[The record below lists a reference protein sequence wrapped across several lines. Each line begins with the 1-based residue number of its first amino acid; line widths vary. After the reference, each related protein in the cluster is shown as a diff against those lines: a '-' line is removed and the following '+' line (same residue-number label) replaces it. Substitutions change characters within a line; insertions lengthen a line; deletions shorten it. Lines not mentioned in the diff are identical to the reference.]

1 MTVMR
6 TLIDFSILQ
15 EYNDEVEPRGDKL
28 FALAALV
35 DWNTF
40 LPMADG
46 IFKNTSKRGGRPNIS
61 IIIMIKLL
69 ILQQLYGLSDPQ
81 LELQVADR
89 ISFRVFLGTTE
100 VIPDYTTVW
109 LFRERLIK
117 NGRLEAIWEEFLNQ
131 LKAKGYEVKKG
142 VIQDATFITS
152 DPGHAKSDVPRGG
165 KAQTRRSKDGAWS
178 KKGNK
183 SYFGYKG
190 HVKVDTENNFIWKV
204 ETSIAN
210 VHDSQVDLAKEGEVR
225 YGDKGYHGAKTKG
238 YDASMK
244 RAARGHPLSIF
255 DELRN
260 KRISRKR
267 SPVERCFSVV
277 KVFFRAGH
285 VMVTTAERAAIK
297 IAFSAIG
304 YNLYNLLGIVNKK
317 SA

>member
-1 MTVMR
+1 MR

-15 EYNDEVEPRGDKL
+15 EYNEKVQPRGDKL
-28 FALAALV
+28 KSLAKLV
-35 DWNTF
+35 NWDAF
-40 LPMADG
+40 LRFEDDLY
-46 IFKNTSKRGGRPNIS
+46 KNRTERGGRPNIS

-117 NGRLEAIWEEFLNQ
+117 NGKLDAIWEEFTNQ

-152 DPGHAKSDVPRGG
+152 DPGHAKSDVPRG
-165 KAQTRRSKDGAWS
+165 KEAKTRRSKDGEWA
-178 KKGNK
+178 KKGTK

-190 HVKVDTENNFIWKV
+190 HAKVDTENHFIWEV
-204 ETSIAN
+204 ETTVAN
-210 VHDSQVDLAKEGEVR
+210 IHDSRVDLANEGEVR
-225 YGDKGYHGAKTKG
+225 YGDKGYHGAETKG
-238 YDASMK
+238 YDAAMK

-260 KRISRKR
+260 KRISSIR
-267 SPVERCFSVV
+267 SPVERCFSVI
-277 KVFFRAGH
+277 KIVFKSGH
-285 VMVTTAERAAIK
+285 VMVTTVERVAVK
-297 IAFSAIG
+297 MTFNAIG
-304 YNLYNLLGIVNKK
+304 YNLLNLLGIVNRK
-317 SA
+317 ATQR

>member
-1 MTVMR
+1 MR
-6 TLIDFSILQ
+6 TFIDFSILQ
-15 EYNDEVEPRGDKL
+15 EYSEEVEPRGDKL
-28 FALAALV
+28 LGLAKLV
-35 DWNTF
+35 TWDAF
-40 LPMADG
+40 LPIGNDL
-46 IFKNTSKRGGRPNIS
+46 FKNKSERGGRPNIS

-69 ILQQLYGLSDPQ
+69 ILQQMYGLSDPQ

-89 ISFRVFLGTTE
+89 FSFRVFLGTTE

-117 NGRLEAIWEEFLNQ
+117 NGKLEAVWEEFLNQ

-152 DPGHAKSDVPRGG
+152 DPGHAKSDVPRGEEA
-165 KAQTRRSKDGAWS
+165 KTRRSRDGEWA

-190 HVKVDTENNFIWKV
+190 HAKVDTENHFIWKV
-204 ETSIAN
+204 ETTVAN
-210 VHDSQVDLAKEGEVR
+210 THDAKVDLANEGEVR

-260 KRISRKR
+260 KRISRIR
-267 SPVERCFSVV
+267 SPVERCFSVI
-277 KVFFRAGH
+277 KIVFKAGH
-285 VMVTTAERAAIK
+285 VMVTTVERAAVK
-297 IAFSAIG
+297 ITFSAIG
-304 YNLYNLLGIVNKK
+304 YNLYNLLGLVNKK
-317 SA
+317 LA

>member
-1 MTVMR
+1 MR

-15 EYNDEVEPRGDKL
+15 EYNEKVQPRGDKL
-28 FALAALV
+28 KSLAKLV
-35 DWNTF
+35 NWDAF
-40 LPMADG
+40 LRFEDDLY
-46 IFKNTSKRGGRPNIS
+46 KNRTERGGRPNIS

-69 ILQQLYGLSDPQ
+69 ILQQMYGLSDPQ

-117 NGRLEAIWEEFLNQ
+117 NGKLDAIWEEFTNQ

-152 DPGHAKSDVPRGG
+152 DPGHAKSDVPRG
-165 KAQTRRSKDGAWS
+165 KEAKTRRSKDGEWA

-190 HVKVDTENNFIWKV
+190 HAKVDTENHFIWEV
-204 ETSIAN
+204 ETTVAN
-210 VHDSQVDLAKEGEVR
+210 IHDSRVDLANEGEVR
-225 YGDKGYHGAKTKG
+225 YGDKGYHGSETKG
-238 YDASMK
+238 YDAAMK

-255 DELRN
+255 EELRN
-260 KRISRKR
+260 KRISSIR

-277 KVFFRAGH
+277 KIVFKSGH
-285 VMVTTAERAAIK
+285 VMVTTVERAAVK
-297 IAFSAIG
+297 MTFNAIG
-304 YNLYNLLGIVNKK
+304 YNLFNLLGKVAKK
-317 SA
+317 AA

>member
-1 MTVMR
+1 MR
-6 TLIDFSILQ
+6 TLIDFSILH
-15 EYNDEVEPRGDKL
+15 EYNEKVLLRGDKL
-28 FALAALV
+28 LALARLV
-35 DWNTF
+35 DWNEF
-40 LPMADG
+40 LHFGNDLY
-46 IFKNTSKRGGRPNIS
+46 KNKSGRGGRPNIS

-69 ILQQLYGLSDPQ
+69 ILEQLFGLSDPQ

-89 ISFRVFLGTTE
+89 ISFRIFLGTTE

-117 NGRLEAIWEEFLNQ
+117 KGKYEAIWEEFLNQ
-131 LKAKGYEVKKG
+131 LKANGYEVKKG

-152 DPGHAKSDVPRGG
+152 DPGHAKSDVPRGD
-165 KAQTRRSKDGAWS
+165 KAKTRRSKDGAWS

-190 HVKVDTENNFIWKV
+190 HVKVDTENNFIWNV
-204 ETSIAN
+204 ETTIAN
-210 VHDSQVDLAKEGEVR
+210 VHDSQVDLANEGEVR

-244 RAARGHPLSIF
+244 RASRGHQLSVF

-260 KRISRKR
+260 KRISRIR
-267 SPVERCFSVV
+267 SPVERCFSVM
-277 KVFFRAGH
+277 KVVFKAGH
-285 VMVTTAERAAIK
+285 VMVTTVERAAVK
-297 IAFSAIG
+297 ITFSAIG
-304 YNLYNLLGIVNKK
+304 YNLYNLLGLVNKK

>member
-1 MTVMR
+1 MR

-15 EYNDEVEPRGDKL
+15 EYNEKVQPRGDKL
-28 FALAALV
+28 KSLAKLV
-35 DWNTF
+35 NWDAF
-40 LPMADG
+40 LRFEDDLY
-46 IFKNTSKRGGRPNIS
+46 KNRTERGGRPNIS

-117 NGRLEAIWEEFLNQ
+117 NGKLDAIWEEFTNQ

-152 DPGHAKSDVPRGG
+152 DPGHAKSDVPRG
-165 KAQTRRSKDGAWS
+165 KEAKTRRSKDGEWA

-190 HVKVDTENNFIWKV
+190 HAKVDTENHFIWEV
-204 ETSIAN
+204 ETTVAN
-210 VHDSQVDLAKEGEVR
+210 IHDSRVDLANEGEVR
-225 YGDKGYHGAKTKG
+225 YGDKGYHGAETKG
-238 YDASMK
+238 YDAAMK

-260 KRISRKR
+260 KRISSIR
-267 SPVERCFSVV
+267 SPVERCFSVI
-277 KVFFRAGH
+277 KIVFKSGH
-285 VMVTTAERAAIK
+285 VMVTTVERVAVK
-297 IAFSAIG
+297 MTFNAIG
-304 YNLYNLLGIVNKK
+304 YNLFNLLGKVNKK
-317 SA
+317 AA

>member
-1 MTVMR
+1 MR

-15 EYNDEVEPRGDKL
+15 EYNDEVAPRGDKL
-28 FALAALV
+28 SSLAALV

-40 LPMADG
+40 LSIG
-46 IFKNTSKRGGRPNIS
+46 SSLYKNKSEKGGRPNIS

-117 NGRLEAIWEEFLNQ
+117 NGKLEAIWEEFVNQ
-131 LKAKGYEVKKG
+131 LRSKGYEVKKG

-152 DPGHAKSDVPRGG
+152 DPGHAKSDVPRGD
-165 KAQTRRSKDGAWS
+165 KAKTRRSKDGAWS

-190 HVKVDTENNFIWKV
+190 HVKVDTDNNFIWKV
-204 ETSIAN
+204 ETTIAN
-210 VHDSQVDLAKEGEVR
+210 IHDSQVDLANEGEVR

-244 RAARGHPLSIF
+244 RATRGHQLSVF

-267 SPVERCFSVV
+267 SPVERCFSVI

>member
-1 MTVMR
+1 MR
-6 TLIDFSILQ
+6 TFIDFSILQ

-28 FALAALV
+28 SALAALV
-35 DWNTF
+35 DWNEF
-40 LPMADG
+40 LPMAHG
-46 IFKNTSKRGGRPNIS
+46 IFKNRSERGGRPNIS
-61 IIIMIKLL
+61 ITIMIKLL

-117 NGRLEAIWEEFLNQ
+117 NGKLETIWEEFVNQ
-131 LKAKGYEVKKG
+131 LRAKGYEVKKG

-152 DPGHAKSDVPRGG
+152 DPGHAMSDVPRGD
-165 KAQTRRSKDGAWS
+165 KAKTRRSKDGAWS

-204 ETSIAN
+204 ETTIAN
-210 VHDSQVDLAKEGEVR
+210 VHDSQVDLANEGEVR

-238 YDASMK
+238 YDASMR
-244 RAARGHPLSIF
+244 RAARGRQLSTF
-255 DELRN
+255 DEFRN
-260 KRISRKR
+260 KRISKKR
-267 SPVERCFSVV
+267 SPVERCFSVIKIV
-277 KVFFRAGH
+277 FRAGH
-285 VMVTTAERAAIK
+285 VMVTTVERAAIK
-297 IAFSAIG
+297 ITFSAIG
-304 YNLYNLLGIVNKK
+304 YNLFSLLRLVNKQT
-317 SA
+317 A

>member
-1 MTVMR
+1 MR
-6 TLIDFSILQ
+6 ALIDFSILQ

-28 FALAALV
+28 SALAALV
-35 DWNTF
+35 DWKGF
-40 LPMADG
+40 LPIAEGM
-46 IFKNTSKRGGRPNIS
+46 FKNTGERGGRPNIS
-61 IIIMIKLL
+61 VIIMIKLL

-109 LFRERLIK
+109 LFRERLIE
-117 NGRLEAIWEEFLNQ
+117 NGKLESIWEEFLDQ
-131 LKAKGYEVKKG
+131 LKAEGYEVKKG

-152 DPGHAKSDVPRGG
+152 DPGHAKSDVPRGD
-165 KAQTRRSKDGAWS
+165 KANTRRSKDGAWS

-190 HVKVDTENNFIWKV
+190 HVIVDTENNFIWNV
-204 ETSIAN
+204 ETTIAN
-210 VHDSQVDLAKEGEVR
+210 VHDSRVDLANEGEVR

-244 RAARGHPLSIF
+244 RAARGHRLSVF

-260 KRISRKR
+260 KRISSKR
-267 SPVERCFSVV
+267 SPVERCFSVMKIV
-277 KVFFRAGH
+277 FRAGH
-285 VMVTTAERAAIK
+285 VMVTTVERTSVK
-297 IAFSAIG
+297 MTFNAIG
-304 YNLYNLLGIVNKK
+304 YNLYNLLGLVNKK

>member
-1 MTVMR
+1 MR
-6 TLIDFSILQ
+6 TIIDFSILQ
-15 EYNDEVEPRGDKL
+15 EYSEEVEPRGDKL
-28 FALAALV
+28 LGLAKLV
-35 DWNTF
+35 TWDAF
-40 LPMADG
+40 LPIGNDL
-46 IFKNTSKRGGRPNIS
+46 FKNKSDRGGRPNIS

-69 ILQQLYGLSDPQ
+69 ILQQMYGLSDPQ

-89 ISFRVFLGTTE
+89 FSFRVFLGTTE

-117 NGRLEAIWEEFLNQ
+117 NGKLEAVWEEFLNQ

-152 DPGHAKSDVPRGG
+152 DPGHAKSDVPRGEEA
-165 KAQTRRSKDGAWS
+165 KTRRSRDGEWA

-190 HVKVDTENNFIWKV
+190 HAKVDTENHFIWKV
-204 ETSIAN
+204 ETTVAN
-210 VHDSQVDLAKEGEVR
+210 THDAKVDLANEGEVR

-260 KRISRKR
+260 KRISRIR
-267 SPVERCFSVV
+267 SPVERCFSVI
-277 KVFFRAGH
+277 KIVFKAGH
-285 VMVTTAERAAIK
+285 VMVTTVERAAVK
-297 IAFSAIG
+297 ITFSAIG
-304 YNLYNLLGIVNKK
+304 YNLYNLLGLVNKK
-317 SA
+317 LA

>member
-1 MTVMR
+1 MR

-15 EYNDEVEPRGDKL
+15 EYNEEVLSRGDKL
-28 FALAALV
+28 SALSALV
-35 DWNTF
+35 DWNAF
-40 LPMADG
+40 LPIENG
-46 IFKNTSKRGGRPNIS
+46 LYRNKSERGGRPNIS
-61 IIIMIKLL
+61 VIIMIKLL

-100 VIPDYTTVW
+100 VIPDYSTVW
-109 LFRERLIK
+109 LFRERLK
-117 NGRLEAIWEEFLNQ
+117 ENGKLGAIWDEFLNQ
-131 LKAKGYEVKKG
+131 LRAKGYDVKKG

-165 KAQTRRSKDGAWS
+165 EAKTRRSRDGEWA

-190 HVKVDTENNFIWKV
+190 HAKVDTENHFIWKV
-204 ETSIAN
+204 ETTVAN
-210 VHDSQVDLAKEGEVR
+210 THDAKVDLANEGEVR

-244 RAARGHPLSIF
+244 RAARGHPLSIS

-260 KRISRKR
+260 KRISRIR
-267 SPVERCFSVV
+267 SPVERCFSVI
-277 KVFFRAGH
+277 KIVFKAGH
-285 VMVTTAERAAIK
+285 VMVTTVERAAVK
-297 IAFSAIG
+297 ITFSAIG
-304 YNLYNLLGIVNKK
+304 YNLYNLLGLVNKK